1 MQLRIKIDT
10 ISKVKEFVAT
20 ASAMPF
26 DITLK
31 TGRYIVDAK
40 SLMAIF
46 SLDLE
51 SPVVACFDTDN
62 VETVMKNFEKWEDKD

>member
-10 ISKVKEFVAT
+10 IAKVKEFVAEAT
-20 ASAMPF
+20 AMPF
-26 DITLK
+26 DVTLR
-31 TGRYIVDAK
+31 TGRYVVDAK

-51 SPVVACFDTDN
+51 SPIVADFDTED
-62 VETVMKNFEKWEDKD
+62 ETIVLSSFGKWEDKD

>member
-10 ISKVKEFVAT
+10 IAKVKDFVSEAT
-20 ASAMPF
+20 AMPF

-31 TGRYIVDAK
+31 TGRYVVDAK

-46 SLDLE
+46 SLDIE
-51 SPVVACFDTDN
+51 KPIVADFDTED
-62 VETVMKNFEKWEDKD
+62 EVMVLSSFGKWEDKE

>member
-10 ISKVKEFVAT
+10 IAKVKEFVSTAT
-20 ASAMPF
+20 SMPF
-26 DITLK
+26 DIALK
-31 TGRYIVDAK
+31 AGRYVVDAK

-51 SPVVACFDTDN
+51 SPIVAEFDSEDN
-62 VETVMKNFEKWEDKD
+62 EIIMEKFGKWEDCE